1 MAIAS
6 TLESNN
12 SDVVGVGSGRH
23 MIVFRFHFVILD
35 SSVVHYFGQL
45 TKNDLLRQI
54 VLHPRTE
61 WHRHRRTLIFV
72 P

>member
-1 MAIAS
+1 
-6 TLESNN
+6 
-12 SDVVGVGSGRH
+12 

-35 SSVVHYFGQL
+35 SGVVHYFGQL